1 MSADSV
7 FQTLHGLAALMWL
20 GGMLASW
27 NILRRAGLAV
37 PSQAQRLQ
45 RLVDIFPR
53 LFGWVWAAVL
63 ILPISGVALLRLRF
77 TGFETA
83 PRDVQVMM
91 GLYVVMVALFL
102 RMQGLQLP
110 TLRKAVAA
118 QAWTDG
124 AIAVKQL
131 RRLAVGGLLLGLA
144 TVVLGMARQF

>member
-7 FQTLHGLAALMWL
+7 FQTLHGLAVLMWL
-20 GGMLASW
+20 GGMLATW
-27 NILRRAGLAV
+27 TILRPAGLAV
-37 PSQAQRLQ
+37 PSRVQRLQ

-53 LFGWVWAAVL
+53 LFGGVWAAVL

-83 PRDVQVMM
+83 PRDVQIMM

-110 TLRKAVAA
+110 ALRKAVAA
-118 QAWTDG
+118 QAWADG